1 MLSCLE
7 RTDQSRPIGCDFTRL
22 VEPPL
27 FVRHVLAQDRPKH
40 THEWT
45 EEGVAAVSAQQPA
58 AQSVQKVVLHLGG
71 AHGIRIGQ
79 RRVQRRIEQPM
90 LERAVRGQLAAQETY
105 PVRNGRIVVAGD
117 LDRRQLI
124 EQPSMFTPQQPERT
138 ARG

>member
-1 MLSCLE
+1 
-7 RTDQSRPIGCDFTRL
+7 
-22 VEPPL
+22 
-27 FVRHVLAQDRPKH
+27 
-40 THEWT
+40 
-45 EEGVAAVSAQQPA
+45 
-58 AQSVQKVVLHLGG
+58 VVLHLGG